1 MLVRRR
7 TRNFL
12 LVKRSS
18 NLHPEGLQL
27 LGELFG
33 FNLRITLKFFTFL
46 RSLFSSLNRSSLP
59 SFLPQSVIMQ
69 EVELCAMPEHNI
81 YSLFLH
87 FCRVYIIIFI
97 LLFSFK
103 LSAQTSLLCYGRIL
117 FTVHRMDNLRFFRF
131 YLKIVRP
138 AEFFPS
144 IFIFSI
150 CLVISSSARVLS
162 SFILLVRD
170 ETTRPAKQPLLT

>member
-1 MLVRRR
+1 MLLLSAYWPSFLTVWDLIQLKSSHLMLVRRR

-81 YSLFLH
+81 YSLFLN

-97 LLFSFK
+97 LIFSFK
-103 LSAQTSLLCYGRIL
+103 LSAQTSLTHIY
-117 FTVHRMDNLRFFRF
+117 
-131 YLKIVRP
+131 VRVQ
-138 AEFFPS
+138 F
-144 IFIFSI
+144 
-150 CLVISSSARVLS
+150 LS
-162 SFILLVRD
+162 CRD
-170 ETTRPAKQPLLT
+170 